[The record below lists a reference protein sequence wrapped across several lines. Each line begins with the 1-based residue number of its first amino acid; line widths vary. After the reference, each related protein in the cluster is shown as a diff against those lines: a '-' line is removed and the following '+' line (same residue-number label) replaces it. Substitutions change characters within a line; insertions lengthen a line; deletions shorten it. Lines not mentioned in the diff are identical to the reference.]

1 MTKKLAAP
9 AVGIAIGLVHIIP
22 FFIMLNLA
30 LKAPTDTSSKWVTPH
45 YVYLDNFVNA
55 WSQAHL
61 DRALLN
67 TIIITAASVTSVII
81 LGALA
86 AYPLARY
93 PTRWNNFVYY
103 LSISMLIVPALT
115 ILVPLYKLIVDLGG
129 INTYWAISLI
139 QVTFSL
145 PLSIFMF
152 TGFIKTIP
160 KELDEAALMD
170 GCSRYAI
177 FFNIILPLLKPVT
190 ATLIILSGLAV
201 WNDFQFS
208 LFFLQ
213 RRTVQTVPLVLSQFF
228 SQFQNNV
235 AWVAAG
241 CLISMIPMTCVYLF
255 LQQYFVSGLAEGAV
269 KG

>member
-1 MTKKLAAP
+1 MRKLATP
-9 AVGIAIGLVHIIP
+9 AVGIAICLFHIIP
-22 FFIMLNLA
+22 FFIMVNLS
-30 LKAPTDTSSKWVTPH
+30 LKLPTDTSSKWVTPN
-45 YVYLDNFVNA
+45 YLYLDNFANS
-55 WSQAHL
+55 WKEAHL

-67 TIIITAASVTSVII
+67 NVIITTAAVALVIAI
-81 LGALA
+81 GALA
-86 AYPLARY
+86 AYPLARF
-93 PTRWNNFVYY
+93 PTRWNNFIYV
-103 LSISMLIVPALT
+103 LSISILIVPALT
-115 ILVPLYKLIVDLGG
+115 ILVPLYKFIVDLGG
-129 INTYWAISLI
+129 INTYWAITLI

-160 KELDEAALMD
+160 RELDEAALID

-177 FFNIILPLLKPVT
+177 FFKIILPLLKPVT
-190 ATLIILSGLAV
+190 ATLVIITGLAV

-213 RRTVQTVPLVLSQFF
+213 RRTVQTVPVLLSQFV
-228 SQFQNNV
+228 SQYQSNI

-241 CLISMIPMTCVYLF
+241 CLISMIPMTCVYFF
-255 LQQYFVSGLAEGAV
+255 LQKYFVSGLAEGAI